1 MRLRLTRSLTQ
12 PPLTSGHQVSAL
24 RTYTPQPEDV
34 GHALRFECV
43 PVDGGSGLEL
53 GAPTAVLVGSRVIAA
68 PQAAPRRLVPLAT
81 SEAHRM
87 GRFTVL
93 TYNVLADLYASVRA
107 QQHAPASLPRHTLT
121 SAPLA
126 PQQELYGGY
135 CPPWALSWSYRRQNL
150 LREVLSYNAD
160 ILCLQEIQSD
170 AFDDFFAPELARA
183 GYAAVYK
190 RKTEQVYTGSAYA
203 IDGCATFYRQDAFTL
218 IKKYEV
224 EFNKAAASVAES
236 VGPPGGSREKAMSR
250 LMKNNVALILVLE
263 AIDGGRAAP
272 LGGNSTPNAKRPL
285 LCVANT
291 HIHANPELNDVKLWQ
306 VHTLLKGL
314 EKIAA
319 SAEIPMVVCG
329 DFNSMPGSA
338 AHSLLATGRVDPQ
351 HPELANDPLGILRP
365 SSKLAHGLPL
375 TSVYAAASRPQPGGD
390 ASLPDGGAG
399 VERLRQRL
407 DVNHTG
413 EPLLTNCTRDF
424 CGTLDYIFYTN
435 DALVPTGVLE
445 LPDEGALRGRAVNGL
460 PGGLPNAVSSS
471 DHISLLAEMRWA
483 RR

>member
-1 MRLRLTRSLTQ
+1 MHTR
-12 PPLTSGHQVSAL
+12 GRQVSAL

-43 PVDGGSGLEL
+43 PVDGSSGLEL
-53 GAPTAVLVGSRVIAA
+53 GTPTAVLVGSRVIAA
-68 PQAAPRRLVPLAT
+68 PQAAPRRLVPLAAVD
-81 SEAHRM
+81 AHRM
-87 GRFTVL
+87 GKFTVL
-93 TYNVLADLYASVRA
+93 TYNVLADLYASVRPPGA
-107 QQHAPASLPRHTLT
+107 CPCLPHSSSDPCL
-121 SAPLA
+121 ACA

-170 AFDDFFAPELARA
+170 AFEDFFAPELARA
-183 GYAAVYK
+183 GYLAVYK
-190 RKTEQVYTGSAYA
+190 RKTEQVYTGSSYA

-236 VGPPGGSREKAMSR
+236 VGPPGAREKAMSR

-272 LGGNSTPNAKRPL
+272 GNSAPNAKRPL

-338 AHSLLATGRVDPQ
+338 AHSLLATGRVDPS

-375 TSVYAAASRPQPGGD
+375 TSVYACASRPAPGGD

-424 CGTLDYIFYTN
+424 CGTLDYIFYTH
-435 DALVPTGVLE
+435 DALVPTGVLD

-471 DHISLLAEMRWA
+471 DHVSLLAEMRWA

>member
-1 MRLRLTRSLTQ
+1 
-12 PPLTSGHQVSAL
+12 V
-24 RTYTPQPEDV
+24 V
-34 GHALRFECV
+34 GA
-43 PVDGGSGLEL
+43 
-53 GAPTAVLVGSRVIAA
+53 RVIAA
-68 PQAAPRRLVPLAT
+68 PQAPPRRLVPT
-81 SEAHRM
+81 SAVEASRN

-93 TYNVLADLYASVRA
+93 TYNVLADLYAS
-107 QQHAPASLPRHTLT
+107 
-121 SAPLA
+121 
-126 PQQELYGGY
+126 QELYGGY

-150 LREVLSYNAD
+150 LREMLSYNAD

-170 AFDDFFAPELARA
+170 AFDDFFGPELGRA
-183 GYAAVYK
+183 GYLAVYK

-203 IDGCATFYRQDAFTL
+203 IDGCATFYRKDAFTL

-236 VGPPGGSREKAMSR
+236 AGPPGAPREKAMSR

-263 AIDGGRAAP
+263 AMEGSRAAP
-272 LGGNSTPNAKRPL
+272 PPGWMADSATGASSKRPL

-329 DFNSMPGSA
+329 DFNSVPGSA
-338 AHSLLATGRVDPQ
+338 AHALLATGRVDAA
-351 HPELANDPLGILRP
+351 HPELATDPLGILRP
-365 SSKLAHGLPL
+365 PSKLAHGLPL
-375 TSVYAAASRPQPGGD
+375 ASAYAAASRPGPEGD
-390 ASLPDGGAG
+390 AALPDGGVA

-407 DVNHTG
+407 DVRGTG

-424 CGTLDYIFYTN
+424 CGTLDYIFYTH
-435 DALVPTGVLE
+435 DALAPTAVLE
-445 LPDEGALRGRAVNGL
+445 LPEEGALRGRTANGQ

-471 DHISLLAEMRWA
+471 DHVALLSEIRWLVHP
-483 RR
+483 R